1 MKILI
6 DADGCPVVNQALK
19 IAQQYNIDCKI
30 ICDTAHI
37 INKEGAETIT
47 ITKGSDSVDF
57 ALVNMIKKSDIV
69 ITQDYGLAAMSLAM
83 LANVIN
89 QDGFVY
95 TAQNI
100 DMLLFQRHISKKIRQ
115 AGGKIRG
122 NNKRKSKQ
130 NTSFEKTLINIL
142 DTIKN

>member
-30 ICDTAHI
+30 ICDTSHI

-95 TAQNI
+95 TDQNI

-122 NNKRKSKQ
+122 NNKRKLEQ